1 MTPAK
6 KLWKE
11 EETTATE
18 TKVKAENPPVDNR
31 IYNIVKLLII
41 ILLYYAI
48 IIL

>member
-11 EETTATE
+11 EQQTVINSAVETQ
-18 TKVKAENPPVDNR
+18 NHPVNHK
-31 IYNIVKLLII
+31 IYSLVKLLII
-41 ILLYYAI
+41 ILLYYVI